1 MQGSAVVDVRVNVIL
16 DPEHAGG
23 RPLPEL
29 ARAAV
34 DGGATLLQYRDKTS
48 ETGAMV
54 ATARAILLAIEGTG
68 VPLLVNDRIDV
79 ALAAGAAGVHIG
91 QTDMTPEDARRL
103 LGPDPIVGLTV
114 RSMAEAEAVP
124 ADLIDYVGIGG
135 VYATTSKQNR
145 NAPIGLDGLAAIS
158 TFLDARAPDLGR
170 VAIAGITAETAPEV
184 IAAGAHGVAVIS
196 AVSRAPDPSAAAAA
210 LRHIVDHIL
219 TTGKTV
225 SS

>member
-1 MQGSAVVDVRVNVIL
+1 VVDVRVNVIL
-16 DPEHAGG
+16 DPEHSGL
-23 RPLPEL
+23 PLPEL

-34 DGGATLLQYRDKTS
+34 DGGATLLQFRDKTS
-48 ETGAMV
+48 ETGALV
-54 ATARAILLAIEGTG
+54 ATARAILSAIEGTG
-68 VPLLVNDRIDV
+68 VPLLVNDRVDV

-91 QTDMTPEDARRL
+91 QTDMAPEDARRL

-124 ADLIDYVGIGG
+124 ADLVDYVGIGG

-145 NAPIGLDGLAAIS
+145 NAPIGLEGLAEICA
-158 TFLDARAPDLGR
+158 FLDARAPDLGR
-170 VAIAGITAETAPEV
+170 VAIAGITAETAPGV

-196 AVSRAPDPSAAAAA
+196 AVSRAPDPAAAAAA
-210 LRHIVDHIL
+210 LRHIVDHTL